1 MMNKTALI
9 TGAAKR
15 VGKAMAQHLASQGW
29 NIAMH
34 YNTSEPEARL
44 FCDELI
50 NAYPNQ
56 QFEIFKADLN
66 LADEVEM
73 LIPQVVRKMLGI
85 GLLINNASL
94 FEPSKIC
101 KTSTE
106 FFDRQMN
113 INFKAPFILSRNFA
127 QTYKNG
133 VIINFVDTR
142 IVTNQSNFA
151 AYSISKKALWELTK
165 MAALEFAP
173 NIRVNAIAPGLTL
186 PPEEKGEDYL
196 LKLAEKIAMKRPGGL
211 EPILKSLDFIL
222 NNDYLTGQLLFC
234 DGGENLGLTK

>member
-1 MMNKTALI
+1 MNKTALI
-9 TGAAKR
+9 TGAARR
-15 VGKAMAQHLASQGW
+15 VGKAMALHLAGQGW
-29 NIAMH
+29 NIAIH
-34 YNTSEPEARL
+34 YNTSELEARL

-50 NAYPNQ
+50 GAYPNQ

-66 LADEVEM
+66 APDEVEK
-73 LIPQVVRKMLGI
+73 LIPRVVQQMFGI

-94 FEPSKIC
+94 FEPSKLS

-106 FFDRQMN
+106 FLDRQMN
-113 INFKAPFILSRNFA
+113 VNFKAPFILSRNFA
-127 QTYKNG
+127 QTFKNG

-142 IVTNQSNFA
+142 IVTNESNFA

-165 MAALEFAP
+165 MSALEFGP
-173 NIRVNAIAPGLTL
+173 DIRVNAIAPGLTL

>member
-29 NIAMH
+29 NIAIH

-50 NAYPNQ
+50 KAYPNQ

-66 LADEVEM
+66 LSDEVEM
-73 LIPQVVRKMLGI
+73 IIPQVIQKMKVI
-85 GLLINNASL
+85 DLLINNASV
-94 FEPSKIC
+94 FEPAPISN
-101 KTSTE
+101 TTTE
-106 FFDRQMN
+106 FLDRQMN
-113 INFKAPFILSRNFA
+113 VNFKAPFILMHDFA
-127 QTYKNG
+127 TNLKSG
-133 VIINFVDTR
+133 IIINFTDTR
-142 IVTNQSNFA
+142 IVNNQSNFA

-165 MAALEFAP
+165 MAALEFGP
-173 NIRVNAIAPGLTL
+173 EIRVNAIAPGLTL
-186 PPEEKGEDYL
+186 PPEEKGHDYL

-234 DGGENLGLTK
+234 DGGENLGQTN